1 LNLNF
6 NPFPDTERKKIY
18 NVIGNQRSQLK
29 KTAINELK
37 LNNREFFDIVVIDQ
51 KSQLEKA
58 E

>member
-1 LNLNF
+1 M
-6 NPFPDTERKKIY
+6 
-18 NVIGNQRSQLK
+18 IGNQRSQLK